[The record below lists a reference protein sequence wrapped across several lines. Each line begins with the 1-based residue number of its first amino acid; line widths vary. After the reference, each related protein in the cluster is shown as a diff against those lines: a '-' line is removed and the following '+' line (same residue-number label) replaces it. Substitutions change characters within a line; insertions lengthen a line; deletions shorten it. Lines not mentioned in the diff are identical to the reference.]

1 MINKLHSESRLQSAK
16 PDHDYVNELLGKAA
30 VHSDVAATVP
40 VMVNHHNFV
49 ANVTVAEQARF
60 DNLQDSGLM

>member
-16 PDHDYVNELLGKAA
+16 PDHDYVNEFPGKAA

-40 VMVNHHNFV
+40 VMVN
-49 ANVTVAEQARF
+49 AA
-60 DNLQDSGLM
+60 DSDSHIHMVGQQSTITTL